1 MKNVQIHFFAI
12 ASEYVSAATSESS
25 NTSTGAD
32 TSLVCSAPPWY
43 MDTTAF
49 GRHRL
54 PPDSNDWTSMKWPR
68 YSMLASLISPSPAR
82 EGDMSEANIE
92 YRGHFI
98 DVQSFE
104 SGGKRWRPKAVV
116 SIYQGGALQTRLV
129 SAPVEVLLDS
139 EVAADTYSLAMAKK
153 WIDDQLE
160 GGRLEGK
167 TEKQDAPGVREHPR
181 GLDPPPSPDREE
193 RR

>member
-1 MKNVQIHFFAI
+1 
-12 ASEYVSAATSESS
+12 
-25 NTSTGAD
+25 
-32 TSLVCSAPPWY
+32 
-43 MDTTAF
+43 
-49 GRHRL
+49 
-54 PPDSNDWTSMKWPR
+54 
-68 YSMLASLISPSPAR
+68 
-82 EGDMSEANIE
+82 MSEANIE
-92 YRGHFI
+92 YRGRFI

-116 SIYQGGALQTRLV
+116 SIYQGGALPTRLV

-167 TEKQDAPGVREHPR
+167 TEKRDAPGGARTPTGAGPTTPTRQGGETMSEAEYSSAAARPRRDGRSLRELFGAELALHGITWCR
-181 GLDPPPSPDREE
+181 GGGHG
-193 RR
+193 